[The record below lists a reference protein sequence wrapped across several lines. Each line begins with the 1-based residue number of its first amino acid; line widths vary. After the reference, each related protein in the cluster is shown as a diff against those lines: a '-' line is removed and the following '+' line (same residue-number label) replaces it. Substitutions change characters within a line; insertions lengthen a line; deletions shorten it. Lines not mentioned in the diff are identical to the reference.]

1 MYCIVLC
8 CVTTRTWCCSDS
20 LAARWADFRPRGGRG
35 VLSSIYHAWHLSLSV
50 KPPVFVSPTT
60 LPPPPAQLAG
70 GVRAEGEKKKP
81 IRTRHS
87 RPFTHDVECR
97 LLTGPIASRD
107 RHRASPSCKAD
118 LRSIEHVKTL
128 VIKSNTLLSFSFL
141 RLIAT
146 ALSFSCLRREQ
157 DNSDLSGREASSRL
171 LLFPRVFAVVC
182 ENFKFCA
189 APQPLNTKSFPV
201 RAVASRFTTRRLIR
215 DTFIQY

>member
-1 MYCIVLC
+1 MVLQ
-8 CVTTRTWCCSDS
+8 RFASS
-20 LAARWADFRPRGGRG
+20 PLGRLPPKRGEGC
-35 VLSSIYHAWHLSLSV
+35 LEQHLSRLASVIVCQATSLRLSDH
-50 KPPVFVSPTT
+50 
-60 LPPPPAQLAG
+60 PPPHRPSLQG
-70 GVRAEGEKKKP
+70 GGGRAEGEKKKP